1 MDRTLTA
8 AVLVVMMG
16 TVSSPAFAQGKNTAA
31 QETTQQGTP
40 FQQLQTQLAALEL
53 QMQAMQQQIHTLQ
66 AQISHVEQW
75 LQAQITTINTTL
87 VAMQAQITD
96 GAETVASLA
105 ARVAAN
111 ESAIEALTGA
121 VDSLRLQIAAA
132 EALIAGNT
140 GDIQALQSHITSLQT
155 LITAHTSQITA
166 LQQQT
171 AGLAQFQTNLANG
184 TCATGAAIQDIA
196 SGGFIVCTQSGG
208 GGGAVQTLTRTVTS
222 VLFTGTNFLSVAC
235 PAGYV
240 ATGSGFTVPAVVETQ
255 HYVSGIN
262 FATMSVAYGARNVTP
277 ITVSQSTTGAT
288 TATVQVQYLPLTFY
302 SGYFFQ
308 AQVTCARV
316 Q

>member
-1 MDRTLTA
+1 MNRTLIA
-8 AVLVVMMG
+8 AVLMVMAG
-16 TVSSPAFAQGKNTAA
+16 AVTSPALAQGKSAAA

-40 FQQLQTQLAALEL
+40 FQQLQSQLAALEL
-53 QMQAMQQQIHTLQ
+53 QMQAMHQQMLSLQ
-66 AQISHVEQW
+66 AQIAHVEHWVQT
-75 LQAQITTINTTL
+75 QITTINTTL
-87 VAMQAQITD
+87 SALQAQMTD

-105 ARVAAN
+105 ARVSAN

-121 VDSLRLQIAAA
+121 VDSLRVQVAAA
-132 EALIAGNT
+132 EALIAGNS
-140 GDIQALQSHITSLQT
+140 GDIQALQSHVTSLHT

-171 AGLAQFQTNLANG
+171 AGLQQFQTNLANG
-184 TCATGAAIQDIA
+184 ACATGAAIQVIA

-208 GGGAVQTLTRTVTS
+208 GAMQTLTRTVAS
-222 VLFTGTNFLSVAC
+222 SLFTGTNFLSVAC

-240 ATGSGFTVPAVVETQ
+240 ATGSGFTVPTVVETK

-262 FATMSVAYGARNVTP
+262 FATLSVAYGARSVTP

-288 TATVQVQYLPLTFY
+288 TATVQVQYLPQTFY

-308 AQVTCARV
+308 AQVTCSRV
-316 Q
+316 